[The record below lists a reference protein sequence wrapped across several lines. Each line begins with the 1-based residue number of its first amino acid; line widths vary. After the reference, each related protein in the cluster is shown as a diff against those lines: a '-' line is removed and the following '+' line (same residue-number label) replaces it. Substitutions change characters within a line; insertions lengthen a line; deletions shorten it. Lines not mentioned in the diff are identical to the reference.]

1 MRLDVKA
8 KRNAIERAGKT
19 RLIKGEV
26 RRNGLL
32 ISCVVRAYNR
42 ENGELVS
49 QMQSK
54 TDGSYILFGT
64 NFGSSYVVAI
74 DPKIEYNIAAQD
86 NVK

>member
-1 MRLDVKA
+1 MKIDREITLSRGNKA
-8 KRNAIERAGKT
+8 DFLISGKT
-19 RLIKGEV
+19 TKEGVPIA
-26 RRNGLL
+26 
-32 ISCVVRAYNR
+32 CVVRAYNR

-54 TDGSYILFGT
+54 TDGSYILFGN

-74 DPKIEYNIAAQD
+74 DPKLEYNLAVRD

>member
-1 MRLDVKA
+1 MLK
-8 KRNAIERAGKT
+8 NN
-19 RLIKGEV
+19 LIV
-26 RRNGLL
+26 P
-32 ISCVVRAYNR
+32 IACVVRAYNR

-54 TDGSYILFGT
+54 TDGSYILFGN

-74 DPKIEYNIAAQD
+74 DPKLEYNLAVRD

>member
-1 MRLDVKA
+1 MRLDIKV
-8 KRNAIERAGKT
+8 KRNALERAGKT

-26 RRNGLL
+26 RRNGLP

-54 TDGSYILFGT
+54 TDGSYILFG
-64 NFGSSYVVAI
+64 NNLGSSYVVAI
-74 DPKIEYNIAAQD
+74 DPKLEYNLAVRD